1 MDNFSQIKKKIPH
14 NKVLQTGSLH
24 IRILAD
30 YLMGVRGCVNIRICP
45 QTYKW

>member
-1 MDNFSQIKKKIPH
+1 MDNFSQIKKKKSP
-14 NKVLQTGSLH
+14 QQGFADSLH
-24 IRILAD
+24 IRILAN